1 MHQPKSL
8 LHARILDY
16 GLANLANTMG
26 VSVTTVSRWVNTNHA
41 PASRIK
47 ELGEALDLPLHN
59 LLSLTENVTLTQT
72 TPTQKKPPGTLA
84 TLMEVHHGTLALE
97 DAAKALGTPFESLKK
112 AYALNQAR
120 LPLLYNTI
128 KAYTTRRIKRAESMK
143 VLGVSPAQFHY
154 LLRIYGEKRP
164 RKNKPPVGKYLQ
176 NKPLYEKVAMDV
188 IAGRTNARSAAQ
200 KSGLALR
207 TLHRYVTQMIDPRKL
222 SEITH
227 WPLSFRAAWALEL
240 EHPVELGNNTPK
252 HIEHLVE
259 FAKEHSLTLE
269 KRVRP
274 LKLPENW
281 QETRVSKLLRVVLY
295 GEKTLEEVAILRDA
309 SSTILKNLF
318 NDVLKPLNL
327 RYSEVT
333 ALGVVH
339 QIAIA
344 DLLTMLEWHYWR
356 EA

>member
-1 MHQPKSL
+1 MRQPKSL
-8 LHARILDY
+8 LHARILEY
-16 GLANLANTMG
+16 GLANLANALG
-26 VSVTTVSRWVNTNHA
+26 VSATTVSRWVNTNHV

-47 ELGEALDLPLHN
+47 DLGKALDLPLYK
-59 LLSLTENVTLTQT
+59 LLSLTENVAPTQT
-72 TPTQKKPPGTLA
+72 TPTRPKPPGTLA
-84 TLMEVHHGTLALE
+84 TLMEVHRGMLTLE
-97 DAAKALGTPFESLKK
+97 DAAKALDTPFEPLKK
-112 AYALNQAR
+112 AYELNEAR

-128 KAYTTRRIKRAESMK
+128 KAYTTRRIKRAEAMK

-164 RKNKPPVGKYLQ
+164 QNKKPPVGKYLQ

-207 TLHRYVTQMIDPRKL
+207 TLHRYVTQTIDPRRL

-240 EHPVELGNNTPK
+240 ENRTPK
-252 HIEHLVE
+252 HIERLVE
-259 FAKEHSLTLE
+259 LAKEHGLTLE
-269 KRVRP
+269 KRVRL

-281 QETRVSKLLRVVLY
+281 REAKVSTLLRVVLY
-295 GEKTLEEVAILRDA
+295 GEKTLEEVAILRGG
-309 SSTILKNLF
+309 SLTILKNLF
-318 NDVLKPLNL
+318 NGVLKPLNL

-333 ALGVVH
+333 ALSVMH

-344 DLLTMLEWHYWR
+344 DFLTMLESHYR
-356 EA
+356 RDA